1 MLLHKF
7 PSRFNLRGYQL
18 RLLAWVIGALA
29 CTQVH
34 AQRVGSDTDSPVW
47 VPNVQRDGAWMGSE
61 FLNSIE
67 DAPWWSAK
75 GQLTVVNQT
84 NGGFGAK
91 YSGANSLTNTRSSKQ
106 TFDTTLYLG
115 LRLWS
120 GAEFYINPEI
130 DQGFGLS
137 NTVGVAGFPSGEAY
151 KVGAQNPY
159 YRLPRA
165 FLRQTIDLGGESFHM
180 DDQAN
185 QMEKN
190 ITANNLTLTLGKFS
204 VVDVF
209 DTNTYA
215 HDPRSDF
222 FNWTVVEAGAFD
234 YAADSWGFTQGAAL
248 EWTQDWWTLRGGY
261 FALSTQPNN
270 EKIDT
275 QFDQHEWVAEFEER
289 HQFGDRPGKF
299 KFLSFVNQGYMGL
312 YADAV
317 KYAALSGEAP
327 DTSLMRKMNKRSGWS
342 LNFEQEMSDNL
353 GFFARFSQ
361 NDGAKE
367 AFDFTEVNQSLS
379 SGLLLRGSAWKRH
392 NDSLGLAWVSNR
404 LSQDAQN
411 YFKAGGMGILIG
423 DGGLTYANEMISE
436 VFYNLVFND
445 SLSMA
450 LDYQNIKN
458 PAYNQD
464 RGPVNILGVRFH
476 ASF

>member
-1 MLLHKF
+1 M
-7 PSRFNLRGYQL
+7 
-18 RLLAWVIGALA
+18 GALSLCPA
-29 CTQVH
+29 W
-34 AQRVGSDTDSPVW
+34 AQRVGSDTDSPTW
-47 VPNVQRDGAWMGSE
+47 IPSANSDQTWRESD
-61 FLNSIE
+61 FLQKIE

-75 GQLTVVNQT
+75 GQMTLINQT
-84 NGGFGAK
+84 NAGFGAK
-91 YSGANSLTNTRSSKQ
+91 YSGDNSLLNTRSSKQ
-106 TFDTTLYLG
+106 TIDTTLYLG
-115 LRLWS
+115 LRLWG
-120 GAEFYINPEI
+120 GAEIYFNPEI

-137 NTVGVAGFPSGEAY
+137 NTLGVAGFPSGEAY
-151 KVGAQNPY
+151 KVGAPNPY
-159 YRLPRA
+159 YKLPRA

-185 QMEKN
+185 QMAKN

-209 DTNTYA
+209 DTNSYA

-222 FNWTVVEAGAFD
+222 LNWTVVEAGAFD
-234 YAADSWGFTQGAAL
+234 YAADSWGFTQGIAL

-261 FALSTQPNN
+261 FALSSKPNS

-289 HQFGDRPGKF
+289 HQLAERPGKL
-299 KFLSFVNQGYMGL
+299 KWLSFVNQGYMGL
-312 YADAV
+312 YGDALT
-317 KYAALSGEAP
+317 LSNLDGNSI
-327 DTSLMRKMNKRSGWS
+327 DISSVRKLNKRSGWS
-342 LNFEQEMSDNL
+342 LNFEQEMTDDL
-353 GFFARFSQ
+353 GIFLRYSQ

-379 SGLLLRGSAWKRH
+379 TGFVLKGTTWKRH
-392 NDSLGLAWVSNR
+392 NDSLGFAWVDNR
-404 LSQDAQN
+404 LSADAQS

-423 DGGLTYANEMISE
+423 DGGLNYAQEMITE

-445 SLSMA
+445 TISTA

-464 RGPVNILGVRFH
+464 RGPVNILGVRIH

>member
-1 MLLHKF
+1 MPFSQLPLKF
-7 PSRFNLRGYQL
+7 NAPRLQL
-18 RLLAWVIGALA
+18 RLWGCLLGAL
-29 CTQVH
+29 TLVPSF

-47 VPNVQRDGAWMGSE
+47 VPTVSREQGGLGSYVLQSME
-61 FLNSIE
+61 Q
-67 DAPWWSAK
+67 APWWSAK
-75 GQLTVVNQT
+75 GQVTVVNQS
-84 NGGFGAK
+84 NAGFGAK
-91 YSGANSLTNTRSSKQ
+91 YSGDNSLTNTRSSKQ

-115 LRLWS
+115 LRLWR
-120 GAEFYINPEI
+120 GAEAYLNPEI

-165 FLRQTIDLGGESFHM
+165 FLRQTFDLGGESFHM
-180 DDQAN
+180 EDQAN

-289 HQFGDRPGKF
+289 HQLGERPGKF

-317 KYAALSGEAP
+317 KLGALGGTGV
-327 DTSLMRKMNKRSGWS
+327 DITKVRQMNKRSGWS
-342 LNFEQEMSDNL
+342 LNFEQEMSDDL
-353 GFFARFSQ
+353 GLFVRYSQ

-379 SGLLLRGSAWKRH
+379 SGLLLKGSAWKRH

-404 LSQDAQN
+404 LSADAQS

-423 DGGLTYANEMISE
+423 DSGLNYASEMITE
-436 VFYNLVFND
+436 VFYNLVFNET
-445 SLSMA
+445 LSMA

-464 RGPVNILGVRFH
+464 RGPVNILGVRLH

>member
-1 MLLHKF
+1 MLVPPFSSQPHALK
-7 PSRFNLRGYQL
+7 SCL
-18 RLLAWVIGALA
+18 RLLGWILGALTLTHA
-29 CTQVH
+29 H
-34 AQRVGSDTDSPVW
+34 AQRVGSDTDTPVW
-47 VPNVQRDGAWMGSE
+47 VPSVQRDVAGMDSN
-61 FLNSIE
+61 FLSSIP

-75 GQLTVVNQT
+75 GQVTVVNQT

-91 YSGANSLTNTRSSKQ
+91 YSGDNSLTNTRSTKQ

-115 LRLWS
+115 LRLWN
-120 GAEFYINPEI
+120 GAEFYLNPEI

-137 NTVGVAGFPSGEAY
+137 NTVGAAGFPSGEAY

-159 YRLPRA
+159 YRLPRV

-185 QMEKN
+185 QMEKT

-248 EWTQDWWTLRGGY
+248 EWTQDWWTIRGGY

-289 HQFGDRPGKF
+289 HQIAERPGKF
-299 KFLSFVNQGYMGL
+299 KFLSFVNKGYMGL
-312 YADAV
+312 YADGV
-317 KYAALSGEAP
+317 KYAALGGGAP
-327 DTSLMRKMNKRSGWS
+327 DTSKVRKMNQRSGWS
-342 LNFEQEMSDNL
+342 LNFEQEMSDDL
-353 GFFARFSQ
+353 GLFVRYSQ

-379 SGLLLRGSAWKRH
+379 SGLLLKGSAWKRH

-404 LSQDAQN
+404 LSQDAQS

-423 DGGLTYANEMISE
+423 DGGLSYANEMITE

-464 RGPVNILGVRFH
+464 RGPVNILGVRLH